1 MGATNIPDAEL
12 IARLRQAVECKAG
25 RQIRTPKDF
34 DYLSE
39 VIFADCHAMLSVST
53 LKRIWGYVQTDS
65 SPRPSTL
72 DPLTRYVGFADWEDF
87 AAKNSPAEEELRPA
101 QGVPSSAQGGQPSAL
116 GERPV
121 RRKPLWRRPLFLL
134 SVVLLAVAALAVI
147 LARGI
152 HHFGMAAQPVPSGQ
166 RVLHSGKDCF
176 QNIDEYLALFGVSAT
191 DTAYFQPLPGKT
203 YVYLWG
209 PEYGNTTWHNEGNA
223 LQLMP
228 TITEYWTPNPD
239 EVYYA
244 TKEYVVLAN
253 EKLYYERLDRD
264 ELRITFMRDIVDSL
278 YVFLGIYRMDRDLS
292 TSEKFVWRRVCDS
305 IDLGHL
311 DVIEKLRK

>member
-1 MGATNIPDAEL
+1 MGATTIPDAEL
-12 IARLRQAVECKAG
+12 IARLRQAVERKAG

-39 VIFADCHAMLSVST
+39 VIFSECHTMVSVSS

-87 AAKNSPAEEELRPA
+87 AAKNSPAQEESHPE
-101 QGVPSSAQGGQPSAL
+101 QGVSPADHEEQPVLKEVS
-116 GERPV
+116 P
-121 RRKPLWRRPLFLL
+121 KPLWRRPSFLL
-134 SVVLLAVAALAVI
+134 SALLFAVI
-147 LARGI
+147 IFMAVFVVKGLRD
-152 HHFGMAAQPVPSGQ
+152 FGMAAKPVPSGQ
-166 RVLHSGKDCF
+166 RVLHIGKDCF
-176 QNIDEYLALFGVSAT
+176 PSIDDYLSLFGVSAT

-228 TITEYWTPNPD
+228 TITEYWTPSPD
-239 EVYYA
+239 EVDYA

-253 EKLYYERLDRD
+253 EKLYYERRDHD

-292 TSEKFVWRRVCDS
+292 TPEKFVWRRVCDS
-305 IDLGHL
+305 LDLGRL
-311 DVIEKLRK
+311 NQIEQLRQ